1 MSLNFFSPP
10 PPIQVMLVDDHKTM
24 LWGLE
29 RLIGEDPRM
38 KVVATAINR
47 EQAIARALECT
58 PDIIVLDIDL
68 NGVCSLDFL
77 PLLLKNGITRA
88 LAFTGTRDQVL
99 LDRAIVCGARG
110 ILSKEADSEVLLRAI
125 QKIHQGELWIEHA
138 MISRVFGQITRLR
151 SAIAPDPES
160 EKQAQ
165 LTSRERK
172 VIHAVMA
179 GCGAPNKA
187 LAEQLF
193 ISEHTLRNH
202 LVSIYRK
209 LGVKNRL
216 ELYVYAIKHPLGED
230 AHVPLVPAEL
240 AF

>member
-1 MSLNFFSPP
+1 MSPNLYPP
-10 PPIQVMLVDDHKTM
+10 APIRVMLVDDHKTM

-38 KVVATAINR
+38 NVVGTAINR
-47 EQAIARALECT
+47 EQAIAVALECS
-58 PDIIVLDIDL
+58 PDVILLDIDL

-77 PLLLKNGITRA
+77 QMLLADGTTRA
-88 LAFTGTRDQVL
+88 LVFTGTRDQML

-110 ILSKEADSEVLLRAI
+110 ILSKDADSEVLLRAI
-125 QKIHQGELWIEHA
+125 QKIHDGELWMDHA
-138 MISRVFGQITRLR
+138 MMSRVFGEITRAR
-151 SAIAPDPES
+151 SSVAPDPES
-160 EKQAQ
+160 EKQAL

-179 GCGAPNKA
+179 GNGAPNKA

-216 ELYVYAIKHPLGED
+216 ELYVYAIKHQLDED
-230 AHVPLVPAEL
+230 SQAMFLPAEL
-240 AF
+240 PL